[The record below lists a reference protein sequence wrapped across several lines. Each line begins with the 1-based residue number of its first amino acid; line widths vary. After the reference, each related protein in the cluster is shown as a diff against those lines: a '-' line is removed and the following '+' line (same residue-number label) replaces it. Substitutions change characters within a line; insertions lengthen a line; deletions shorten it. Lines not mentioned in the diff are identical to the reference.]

1 MKKIYSVIGVFLLTI
16 NVCAQAPQ
24 KMSYQAVIRNNNNAL
39 LTSTTVGMKIS
50 VLQGSSAGIPVFV
63 ETHTQSTNANGL
75 VSLQIGTGTIITG
88 TFSGINWAAGPY
100 FIKTE
105 TDPTGGTD
113 YTIAGTNE
121 LMSVPYALFSANG
134 TAGSIGAAG
143 PNIITEATK
152 TTQTGLLTG
161 NGANV
166 SAVPATTASIAASAD
181 KNYVTNDQQTVL
193 GNTSNTNTG
202 DQTTI
207 TGNAGTAT
215 ALATA
220 RTINGVTFDGT
231 ANITITAA
239 AGGIQYFEKELVSDG
254 ENSIAVTFSLGAF
267 SKIYYNG
274 ALLRQNQWSGV
285 GLSTLTL
292 ILDTRQNDKL
302 TVTN

>member
-1 MKKIYSVIGVFLLTI
+1 MKKIYSIIAGLLLT
-16 NVCAQAPQ
+16 VSVFAQAPQ
-24 KMSYQAVIRNNNNAL
+24 KMSYQAVIRNSSNAL
-39 LTSTTVGMKIS
+39 LTSTAVGMKIS
-50 VLQGSSAGIPVFV
+50 ILQSSSTGAAVYV
-63 ETHTQSTNANGL
+63 ETQTPSTNSNGL
-75 VSLQIGTGTIITG
+75 VSLEIGTGTIITG

-143 PNIITEATK
+143 PNIITVATK

-207 TGNAGTAT
+207 TGNAGTST

-220 RTINGVTFDGT
+220 RTINGVPFDGT

-274 ALLRQNQWSGV
+274 ALLKQNQWSGV
-285 GLSTLTL
+285 GLTTLTL

>member
-134 TAGSIGAAG
+134 TAF
-143 PNIITEATK
+143 
-152 TTQTGLLTG
+152 
-161 NGANV
+161 
-166 SAVPATTASIAASAD
+166 
-181 KNYVTNDQQTVL
+181 
-193 GNTSNTNTG
+193 
-202 DQTTI
+202 
-207 TGNAGTAT
+207 GT
-215 ALATA
+215 
-220 RTINGVTFDGT
+220 
-231 ANITITAA
+231 
-239 AGGIQYFEKELVSDG
+239 QYFEKEFVSNG
-254 ENSIAVTFSLGAF
+254 ENNIAIPFSLNAF
-267 SKIYYNG
+267 SNIYYNG
-274 ALLRQNQWSGV
+274 SLLRLNQWSGV

>member
-134 TAGSIGAAG
+134 TA
-143 PNIITEATK
+143 
-152 TTQTGLLTG
+152 
-161 NGANV
+161 V
-166 SAVPATTASIAASAD
+166 
-181 KNYVTNDQQTVL
+181 
-193 GNTSNTNTG
+193 
-202 DQTTI
+202 
-207 TGNAGTAT
+207 GT
-215 ALATA
+215 
-220 RTINGVTFDGT
+220 
-231 ANITITAA
+231 
-239 AGGIQYFEKELVSDG
+239 QYFEKEFVSNG
-254 ENSIAVTFSLGAF
+254 ENNIAIPFSLNAF
-267 SKIYYNG
+267 SNIYYNG
-274 ALLRQNQWSGV
+274 SLLRLNQWSGV

>member
-105 TDPTGGTD
+105 TDPTGGID

-134 TAGSIGAAG
+134 TA
-143 PNIITEATK
+143 
-152 TTQTGLLTG
+152 
-161 NGANV
+161 V
-166 SAVPATTASIAASAD
+166 
-181 KNYVTNDQQTVL
+181 
-193 GNTSNTNTG
+193 
-202 DQTTI
+202 
-207 TGNAGTAT
+207 GT
-215 ALATA
+215 
-220 RTINGVTFDGT
+220 
-231 ANITITAA
+231 
-239 AGGIQYFEKELVSDG
+239 QYFEKEFVSNG
-254 ENSIAVTFSLGAF
+254 ENNIAIPFSLNAF
-267 SKIYYNG
+267 SNIYYNG
-274 ALLRQNQWSGV
+274 SLLRLNQWSGV
-285 GLSTLTL
+285 GLTTLTL
-292 ILDTRQNDKL
+292 ILDTRQHDKL